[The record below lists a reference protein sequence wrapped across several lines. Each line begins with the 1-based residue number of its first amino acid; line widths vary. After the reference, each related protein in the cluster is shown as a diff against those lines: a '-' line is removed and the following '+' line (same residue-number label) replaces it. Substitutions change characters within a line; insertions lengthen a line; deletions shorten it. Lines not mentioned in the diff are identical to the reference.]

1 MQATGTFFYLTKAYD
16 VLNHRVLLDK
26 LYCFGVKGNIN
37 SWFKSYLTDR
47 NQFVEINQNSHI
59 NSKQHKYIFSCK
71 VLKCGV
77 PLGSVLGSLLFLIY
91 LNDLPVNVE
100 DGQLVLFA
108 DDINSLLIKRDENVL
123 QNKINE
129 VMKKLEHW
137 FQKNDLMINI
147 GKTVAMS
154 YHTKHSRFPM
164 KPKITYTVNQLQNF
178 LVFILQKI

>member
-1 MQATGTFFYLTKAYD
+1 M
-16 VLNHRVLLDK
+16 
-26 LYCFGVKGNIN
+26 
-37 SWFKSYLTDR
+37 
-47 NQFVEINQNSHI
+47 
-59 NSKQHKYIFSCK
+59 
-71 VLKCGV
+71 LKCGV